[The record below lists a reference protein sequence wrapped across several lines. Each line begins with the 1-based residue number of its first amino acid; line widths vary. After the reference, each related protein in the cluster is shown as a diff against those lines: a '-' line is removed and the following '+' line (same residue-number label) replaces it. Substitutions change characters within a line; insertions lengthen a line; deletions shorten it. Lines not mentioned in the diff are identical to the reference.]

1 MLCARHSSLMTV
13 ASAISITCIVGST
26 FTGPDKASL
35 TARILGRLGGS
46 VSMEDYRLHLKE
58 QERQK
63 RQREGRAGG
72 GTGGDAV
79 QTRSR
84 KR

>member
-1 MLCARHSSLMTV
+1 MTDDRLIILAPQDSV
-13 ASAISITCIVGST
+13 AVVRCGISEGETLIIG
-26 FTGPDKASL
+26 DAK
-35 TARILGRLGGS
+35 IILGGS